1 MNKHYLPTT
10 VNIAGIDC
18 EIYSDYR
25 DILEIFEIFN
35 DPDLLESEKVIVE
48 IGRASCRERV

>member
-25 DILEIFEIFN
+25 DILEIFEIFEIIVL
-35 DPDLLESEKVIVE
+35 DPQRPIAV
-48 IGRASCRERV
+48 